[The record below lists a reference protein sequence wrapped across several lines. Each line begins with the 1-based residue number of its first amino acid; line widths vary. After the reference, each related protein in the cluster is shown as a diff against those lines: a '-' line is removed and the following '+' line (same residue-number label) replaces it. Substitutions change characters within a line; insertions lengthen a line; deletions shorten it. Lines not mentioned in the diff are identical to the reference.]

1 MRIEKTYI
9 VRDMQEKYQKSTLL
23 VVTSYH
29 GMKAQ
34 QNGAIR
40 TSIAEA
46 KGTFHVVPNRLLKLA
61 LPETAEEKFKDSL
74 TGANALAATDGDLV
88 ELAKAIKKFA
98 DDNKNFE
105 IRCGLQKALYSM
117 LVSAL
122 QGPIRKLACFGNV
135 LITNTVRV
143 LDQVAQKK
151 GEGAAAPAAE

>member
-105 IRCGLQKALYSM
+105 IRCGLLE
-117 LVSAL
+117 L
-122 QGPIRKLACFGNV
+122 RK
-135 LITNTVRV
+135 
-143 LDQVAQKK
+143 
-151 GEGAAAPAAE
+151 